1 MQTWRNWAGNQVARP
16 DVIAEPASEDELAA
30 VVKEAAGHGRR
41 VKVVGSGHSF
51 TACALTDGVLVRL
64 DNMRRIREIDHQ
76 RHVVTV
82 DAGITLA
89 ELNEQLWI
97 LGMAMVNLGDIAYQ
111 TIAGAISTSTHGT
124 GATKGGLADAVLG
137 LRIVTGDGSVVA
149 CSATESP
156 EIFHAARVGVGAL
169 GAVSQVT
176 LQVAPAFNLRA
187 VEEPMRLKDVLADLD
202 EHVDGNEHFEF
213 FWVPHT
219 GWALTKR
226 NNATTDP
233 VGGRS
238 RWREVRD
245 KWLFENLA
253 FGAAVKAGNLHEAWI
268 PKLAKMAPGAGKV
281 TYVNRSYKVFASP
294 RHVRF
299 TEMEYAISREA
310 CREAL
315 ERVVA
320 MVDEKGFLV
329 SFPVEVRFTAPSDI
343 PLSTA
348 AGRPSAYIAVHVPK
362 GKPYEPYF
370 RAVEAIMD
378 DYGGRPHWGKLHFQS
393 HRELATRYP
402 EWDAFRAVRARLDPE
417 GRFAN
422 AYTDKVLGPVG

>member
-16 DVIAEPASEDELAA
+16 DVIAEPAAEDELAA
-30 VVKEAAGHGRR
+30 LVKDACTHGRR

-51 TACALTDGVLVRL
+51 TPCALTDGVLVKL
-64 DNMRRIREIDHQ
+64 TNLRRILEVDH
-76 RHVVTV
+76 RNHVVTV
-82 DAGITLA
+82 DAGITLN
-89 ELNEQLWI
+89 ELNEQLWT
-97 LGMAMVNLGDIAYQ
+97 LGLAMVNLGDIAYQ
-111 TIAGAISTSTHGT
+111 TIAGATSTATHGT

-137 LRIVTGDGSVVA
+137 LRIVTGDGSVVQ
-149 CSATESP
+149 CSADEEP
-156 EIFHAARVGVGAL
+156 EVFHAARVGVGAL

-187 VEEPMRLKDVLADLD
+187 EEEPMRLKDVLADLD
-202 EHVDGNEHFEF
+202 HHVDANEHFEF

-226 NNATTDP
+226 NNRTTEA

-238 RWREVRD
+238 RLREIRD

-253 FGAAVKAGNLHEAWI
+253 FGAAVKAGNLHEDWI
-268 PKLAKMAPGAGKV
+268 PKLARMAPGAGKV
-281 TYVNRSYKVFASP
+281 SYVQRSYRVFASP

-299 TEMEYAISREA
+299 TEMEYAIPREA

-320 MVDEKGFLV
+320 MVDEKGFRL
-329 SFPVEVRFTAPSDI
+329 SFPVEVRFTAASDI

-378 DYGGRPHWGKLHFQS
+378 DYAGRPHWGKLHFQS
-393 HRELATRYP
+393 HHELAARYP
-402 EWDAFRAVRARLDPE
+402 EWEAFRSVRARLDPD

-422 AYTDKVLGPVG
+422 AYTERVLGPA